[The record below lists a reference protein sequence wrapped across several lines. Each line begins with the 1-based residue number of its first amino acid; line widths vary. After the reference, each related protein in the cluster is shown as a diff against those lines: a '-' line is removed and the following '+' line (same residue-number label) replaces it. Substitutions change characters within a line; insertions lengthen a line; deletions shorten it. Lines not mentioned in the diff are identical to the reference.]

1 MADQGTTLFFV
12 LVITG
17 YIALKWFMSNN
28 EQHPSVQANGASSAS
43 TSSSTN
49 GASNG
54 SSGRANSRAP
64 RPRRIRRPV
73 NQDMIEVVQSLALHL
88 HPEQIR
94 YDLEQTGSVE
104 ATVERFLSGREMPF
118 PPDYQGEASTTN
130 GTTSSSTDP
139 RKRSNIK
146 PDILLQKYD
155 VDPEEDMSGVDA
167 SELSINER
175 KRLMVW
181 KARKNMEKE
190 VKKSEYLQKLLGA

>member
-28 EQHPSVQANGASSAS
+28 EQHPSVQANGASS
-43 TSSSTN
+43 TSNTN

-54 SSGRANSRAP
+54 SSGNGSSGRRTP

-73 NQDMIEVVQSLALHL
+73 NQDMIEVVQSLAPHL

-146 PDILLQKYD
+146 PDNLLQKYD

>member
-28 EQHPSVQANGASSAS
+28 EQHPSVQANGASS
-43 TSSSTN
+43 TSNTN

-54 SSGRANSRAP
+54 SSGNGSSGRRTP

-73 NQDMIEVVQSLALHL
+73 NQDMIEVVQSLAPHL

-130 GTTSSSTDP
+130 GTTTSSTDP

-146 PDILLQKYD
+146 PDNLLQKYD

-190 VKKSEYLQKLLGA
+190 VKKSEYLQKLLEA

>member
-43 TSSSTN
+43 STN

-54 SSGRANSRAP
+54 SSGNGSSGRRTP

-73 NQDMIEVVQSLALHL
+73 NQDMIEVVQSLAPHL

-146 PDILLQKYD
+146 PDNLLQKYD

-167 SELSINER
+167 SDLSINER

>member
-28 EQHPSVQANGASSAS
+28 EQHPSVQANGASS
-43 TSSSTN
+43 TSNTN

-54 SSGRANSRAP
+54 SSGNGSSGRRTP

-73 NQDMIEVVQSLALHL
+73 NQDMIEVVQSLAPHL

-130 GTTSSSTDP
+130 GTTTSSTDP

-146 PDILLQKYD
+146 PENLLQKYD

>member
-28 EQHPSVQANGASSAS
+28 EQHPSVQANGASS
-43 TSSSTN
+43 TSSTN

-54 SSGRANSRAP
+54 SSGNGSSGRRTP

-73 NQDMIEVVQSLALHL
+73 NQDMIEVVQSLAPHL

-118 PPDYQGEASTTN
+118 PPDYQAEASTTN

-146 PDILLQKYD
+146 PDNLLQKYD

>member
-28 EQHPSVQANGASSAS
+28 EQHPSVQANGASS
-43 TSSSTN
+43 TSNTN

-54 SSGRANSRAP
+54 SSGNGSSGRRTP

-73 NQDMIEVVQSLALHL
+73 NQDMIEVVQSLAPHL

-130 GTTSSSTDP
+130 GTTTSSTDP

-146 PDILLQKYD
+146 PDNLLQKYD

>member
-43 TSSSTN
+43 STN

-54 SSGRANSRAP
+54 SSGNGSSGRRTP

-73 NQDMIEVVQSLALHL
+73 NQDMIEVVQSLAPHL

-118 PPDYQGEASTTN
+118 PPDYQAEASTTN

-146 PDILLQKYD
+146 PDNLLQKYD